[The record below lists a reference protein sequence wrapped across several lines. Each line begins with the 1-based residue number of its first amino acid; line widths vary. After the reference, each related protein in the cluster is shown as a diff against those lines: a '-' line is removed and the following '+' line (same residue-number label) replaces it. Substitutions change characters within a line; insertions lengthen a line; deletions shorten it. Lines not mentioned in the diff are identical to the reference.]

1 MGIPTHLPTC
11 IDGGA
16 RRLRFCSAFHQKVNS
31 LIKQQRES
39 PGWKRR
45 RETEPCCW
53 RKGASQSWCWSEG
66 SAATGLVLCV
76 CLLVSSAAA
85 AALFILI
92 VLLLGCFFCRFLFFA
107 ILLPFHFSSVAWLGL
122 FNAGCANQT
131 LAGCW
136 ICTAQCQTGLHAV
149 VQVGERKWGS
159 RRSGGNQ
166 SGTEEGRRRKEEEE
180 EEEEEE
186 EGEEAKK
193 AKKKK
198 KKKREKS

>member
-1 MGIPTHLPTC
+1 MGK
-11 IDGGA
+11 G
-16 RRLRFCSAFHQKVNS
+16 LRQLGWSSAFV
-31 LIKQQRES
+31 
-39 PGWKRR
+39 
-45 RETEPCCW
+45 CW
-53 RKGASQSWCWSEG
+53 FP
-66 SAATGLVLCV
+66 LLLLLLCLF
-76 CLLVSSAAA
+76 LL
-85 AALFILI
+85 FFC
-92 VLLLGCFFCRFLFFA
+92 LGCFFCRFFLFFA

-122 FNAGCANQT
+122 FNAGCANQP

-186 EGEEAKK
+186 EGEEA
-193 AKKKK
+193 
-198 KKKREKS
+198 